1 MTSLNT
7 GDLAQSLLLRRQ
19 NSALK
24 TDFNRLTQEM
34 TSGRQADLGAAL
46 KGDFKVLAGI
56 EHSLTVLQSFDTA
69 ASEARIFATTQ
80 QTTLDLMQTLG
91 ADLAPVLS
99 GAGTSGGATHVS
111 TAAHDARQKFFSAV
125 SALNVRVGDRYVF
138 SGDATDQKPI
148 LGAQDILDQLTTA
161 IAGQVTASGVTGAID
176 AWFNAPPGGGGYLD
190 TVYGGSPVALAP
202 FRIGEGEEA
211 SLTLSAAD
219 PTLREALKGLAL
231 GAMVAEG
238 ALPGDLTGQA
248 LLLKT
253 AGQSLLASV
262 TGLASLQANLG
273 STEGHIAAVTARNGA
288 EGSALGIARNELIAA
303 DPFETANELEAVKTQ
318 LETLYALTARLSRLN
333 LADFLR

>member
-7 GDLAQSLLLRRQ
+7 GDLTQSLLLRRQ

-34 TSGRQADLGAAL
+34 TSGRKADLAAAVS
-46 KGDFKVLAGI
+46 GDFKVLAGI
-56 EHSLTVLQSFDTA
+56 EHSLTVLSAFNTA
-69 ASEARIFATTQ
+69 ANEAQTLATTQ
-80 QTTLDLMQTLG
+80 QTALETLQTIG
-91 ADLAPVLS
+91 SDLAPTLA
-99 GAGTSGGATHVS
+99 GAGTTGGATHVT

-125 SALNVRVGDRYVF
+125 AALNVRVGDRYVF

-148 LGAQDILDQLTTA
+148 LGAQDILDQLSLA
-161 IAGQVTASGVTGAID
+161 VAGQVTASGVTTAID
-176 AWFNAPPGGGGYLD
+176 GWFSAPVGGGGYLD
-190 TVYGGSPVALAP
+190 TVYGGSTTPLAP

-211 SLTLSAAD
+211 RLTLTAAD
-219 PTLREALKGLAL
+219 PTLRDTLKSLAI

-238 ALPGDLTGQA
+238 TLAGDLPGQA

-253 AGQSLLASV
+253 AGQTLIASG
-262 TGLASLQANLG
+262 TGLATVQANLG
-273 STEGHIAAVTARNGA
+273 STEGQIAAGIARNGA
-288 EGSALGIARNELIAA
+288 EGSALGIARNHLTAA